1 MVLGGILLILVI
13 WEYVGDSRDFKVIFW
28 SQKKNLFFWLK
39 FPNYQKLYKYSKTQ
53 KMIPLKLQKELKCT
67 VGVKNFPKP

>member
-1 MVLGGILLILVI
+1 MLAILGI
-13 WEYVGDSRDFKVIFW
+13 SRLFSGPK
-28 SQKKNLFFWLK
+28 KKNLFFWLK

>member
-13 WEYVGDSRDFKVIFW
+13 WEYVGDSRDFKVI
-28 SQKKNLFFWLK
+28 FWLK